1 MKKTTL
7 IISISLV
14 LALIAGSVFAW
25 GHGKGRGI
33 MGAGHGGQYCRG
45 YGAGTAYND
54 LSKEQQGQL
63 ATLRQAFID
72 ETYELRS
79 TRLEIRQQVRLLMQ
93 TSSPDRAKLDAL
105 YDEMDAVQKQL
116 RDKRTDF
123 LLEAKKIAPDFN
135 FGYGRGFGGKGHGG
149 RKPGSG
155 QDCWRGEGGGP
166 NTYVN

>member
-33 MGAGHGGQYCRG
+33 MGAGHDGQYCRG

-63 ATLRQAFID
+63 ATLRQAFI
-72 ETYELRS
+72 Y
-79 TRLEIRQQVRLLMQ
+79 
-93 TSSPDRAKLDAL
+93 
-105 YDEMDAVQKQL
+105 
-116 RDKRTDF
+116 
-123 LLEAKKIAPDFN
+123 
-135 FGYGRGFGGKGHGG
+135 
-149 RKPGSG
+149 
-155 QDCWRGEGGGP
+155 
-166 NTYVN
+166 